1 MVAKIST
8 GKSIRGMLHYNEN
21 KITEGE
27 AALIMA
33 SGFAGE
39 IYNMNFNQ
47 KLNRFV
53 HLQELKPDI
62 KTNAVHISLN
72 FHSSEQLKDELLQE
86 IATQY
91 MERIGFGDQ
100 PFLVYRHDD
109 AAHLHLHIVSTNIT
123 AGGGR
128 IDLHDIGKKL
138 SEPARKAIENEFK
151 LVKAESKLFKA
162 QSGIKP
168 ADLEQARYGR
178 FPTKRAISN
187 VITAVARDYK
197 FTSLAEYN
205 AVLKGFNVIA
215 LRGKEHT
222 AMFEKKGLMYA
233 LLDEKGA
240 PIGVPIKASSFYA
253 KPTLRNLEKKF
264 EQNAVKRKPFRE
276 DLRNRVHKVLSTYS
290 GMTRLRFEQELKSQG
305 IDVLF
310 RENESGQV
318 YGITF
323 VDHYRKTVFNGS
335 DLGKAYSAKAIIE
348 RFSQVNRPVQIEENQ
363 TEKRANTGS
372 LQHKWNQQEMGQD
385 TNGSATA
392 NLLEILLEKSQPEY
406 FSGIPRKKKKRK
418 KKGQTSTQELT
429 I

>member
-39 IYNMNFNQ
+39 IDSMNFNQ
-47 KLNRFV
+47 KLNRFA
-53 HLQELKPDI
+53 HLQELKPDV

-86 IATQY
+86 IAAQY

-109 AAHLHLHIVSTNIT
+109 AAHLHMHIVTTNIT
-123 AGGGR
+123 AGGER

-151 LVKAESKLFKA
+151 LVKAESKLFKV

-168 ADLEQARYGR
+168 ADLEQAKYGML
-178 FPTKRAISN
+178 PTKRAISN

-197 FTSLAEYN
+197 FSSLAEYN

-233 LLDEKGA
+233 LLDEKGI
-240 PIGVPIKASSFYA
+240 PVGVPIKASSFYG

-264 EQNAVKRKPFRE
+264 EQNAAKRKPSKE
-276 DLRNRVHKVLSTYS
+276 GLKNRIDKVLGAYS
-290 GMTRLRFEQELKSQG
+290 SITKLRFVQELKSQG

-323 VDHYRKTVFNGS
+323 VDHNSKTVFNGS
-335 DLGKAYSAKAIIE
+335 DLGKAYSAKAISG
-348 RFSQVNRPVQIEENQ
+348 RFGQVNKPVQ
-363 TEKRANTGS
+363 TGKAATAGS
-372 LQHKWNQQEMGQD
+372 LQVQRQQEAPQV
-385 TNGSATA
+385 TNIKGSSIAS
-392 NLLEILLEKSQPEY
+392 LLESLLEKSAPEY
-406 FSGIPRKKKKRK
+406 GIGIPRKKKKRK
-418 KKGQTSTQELT
+418 RRGQKSNQELT

>member
-1 MVAKIST
+1 
-8 GKSIRGMLHYNEN
+8 MLHYNEN

-33 SGFAGE
+33 SGFAGDVE
-39 IYNMNFNQ
+39 NMNFKQ
-47 KLNRFV
+47 KLNRFY
-53 HLQELKPDI
+53 HLQELKPDV
-62 KTNAVHISLN
+62 KTNAAHISLN
-72 FHSSEQLKDELLQE
+72 FHSSEQLKDKLLQE
-86 IATQY
+86 IAAQY

-109 AAHLHLHIVSTNIT
+109 AAHLHLHIITTNIT
-123 AGGGR
+123 AGGER

-138 SEPARKAIENEFK
+138 SEPARKAIENEFN

-168 ADLEQARYGR
+168 ADPQQAKYGR
-178 FPTKRAISN
+178 LPTKRAISN

-197 FTSLAEYN
+197 FSSLAEFN
-205 AVLKGFNVIA
+205 AVLKGFNVAA

-233 LLDEKGA
+233 LLDEKGV
-240 PIGVPIKASSFYA
+240 PIGVPIKASSFYI

-264 EQNAVKRKPFRE
+264 EQNAIKRKPFKE
-276 DLRNRVHKVLSTYS
+276 DLRNRIAKVLSAYS
-290 GMTRLRFEQELKSQG
+290 SMTRSRFEQELKSQG
-305 IDVLF
+305 IDALL

-323 VDHYRKTVFNGS
+323 VDHHNKTVFNGS
-335 DLGKAYSAKAIIE
+335 DLGKAYSGKAITE
-348 RFSQVNRPVQIEENQ
+348 QFGQVNRAIQKEKNQ
-363 TEKRANTGS
+363 TEKLVNAGS
-372 LQHKWNQQEMGQD
+372 LQHKQGGIPMD
-385 TNGSATA
+385 TNVQVTSTA
-392 NLLEILLEKSQPEY
+392 NLLEILLEKSPPEY

-418 KKGQTSTQELT
+418 KRGQKSSQELT